1 MQENSQYRA
10 RTVWI
15 CLYRMLHH
23 AELLW
28 FRWGSRWGADIHPF
42 MSLEQTFLSF
52 HAYIFR
58 ECAEYLSRE
67 MATCVTELVQC
78 VANNT
83 CAVLHPGGL
92 AFFSFLLSVDLTK
105 PLKQKADGCSM
116 CEKHTVSVASRFLEL
131 CSGHPRTKVLSF
143 ICVH

>member
-28 FRWGSRWGADIHPF
+28 FRWGSRWGADIHSL
-42 MSLEQTFLSF
+42 MSPEQTLPSF
-52 HAYIFR
+52 HACIFR

-78 VANNT
+78 VANKT
-83 CAVLHPGGL
+83 CCASSWRPS
-92 AFFSFLLSVDLTK
+92 FFSFLLSVDLTK
-105 PLKQKADGCSM
+105 PLKQKADGCSV